1 MKRREFIALLGGA
14 AANVPLAARAQQGAM
29 PVIGFLRSTS
39 LADATDLVTAFRQ
52 GLKETGL
59 VEGQNVA
66 VEFRWGEGQNDRLP
80 ALADDLIRRRV
91 AVIVGDAVAMLVAR
105 SATTTIPIVFSA
117 GGDPVKEGLV
127 ASLNRPGGNVTG
139 VHFFGGVLGAKRLE
153 LLRQLAPNATT
164 IAVLVYPNTP
174 NTEAERRDVQAA
186 AQAIGQQLI
195 ILDASSGRDIDMA
208 FATFVQRGAGA
219 LLVGSSA
226 FMVSQRERLIA
237 LAARHALPASY
248 HVREFVMAGGLMSY
262 GASLADAYRQAG
274 IYAGRILKGEKPGDL
289 PVMRSTKFEFVI
301 NLRTAKALGLSVP
314 PTLLATADEVIE

>member
-105 SATTTIPIVFSA
+105 SATTTIQIVFRS
-117 GGDPVKEGLV
+117 E
-127 ASLNRPGGNVTG
+127 
-139 VHFFGGVLGAKRLE
+139 
-153 LLRQLAPNATT
+153 
-164 IAVLVYPNTP
+164 
-174 NTEAERRDVQAA
+174 ERR
-186 AQAIGQQLI
+186 
-195 ILDASSGRDIDMA
+195 
-208 FATFVQRGAGA
+208 
-219 LLVGSSA
+219 VGK
-226 FMVSQRERLIA
+226 EC
-237 LAARHALPASY
+237 
-248 HVREFVMAGGLMSY
+248 
-262 GASLADAYRQAG
+262 
-274 IYAGRILKGEKPGDL
+274 
-289 PVMRSTKFEFVI
+289 RS
-301 NLRTAKALGLSVP
+301 RWSP
-314 PTLLATADEVIE
+314 